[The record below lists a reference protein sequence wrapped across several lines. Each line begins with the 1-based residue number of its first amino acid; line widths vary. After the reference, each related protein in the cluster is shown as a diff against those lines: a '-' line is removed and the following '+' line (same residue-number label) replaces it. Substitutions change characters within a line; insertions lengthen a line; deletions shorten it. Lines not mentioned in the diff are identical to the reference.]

1 MAETTLRL
9 LGVHG
14 VGHHPVGGSWEREWQ
29 DATAAGLGLTNTDL
43 RASTSF
49 VYYDDLFERIDL
61 DFWDVARALA
71 KLVQSAVTAPAR
83 GVASVRESL
92 RWTAGMVVA
101 WVEDEKFRKETR
113 ERLAEAIR
121 TVKPDA
127 VLGHSLGSLVCYD
140 TFTHADT
147 RDLVQG
153 SVLVTLG
160 SQIANPFVSGQFLAG
175 RIQVP
180 AACPHWYHL
189 WNREDDVFTAPI
201 RLSDERFTQVDTFF
215 DIPGPAD
222 HAAPEYLKH
231 RSAASGMWWRLA
243 EPRVSRGLARAVAKK
258 PSARTEA
265 RLSTPRHRALL
276 IGINDYPDPKDR
288 LEGCVNDAF
297 LVSSVLQEMGI
308 EAEDIRMVLDS
319 RATARGIRE
328 RISWL
333 LDDIQPD
340 DRRILYYSG
349 HGAQIPA
356 YGVGGRTE
364 STKECLVPYD
374 FDWSDETAITDDW
387 FHEVYAQ
394 LPYRSQFMAIF
405 DCCHSGGMTRAGVP
419 RARGIDPP
427 DDVRHRALR
436 WNRELD
442 MWMDRDLA
450 PSNRAFL
457 EKKSPL
463 REKPRMTDRLGF
475 GMSLREL
482 DKPSF
487 TAVSRRLGHKGPYM
501 PVLVYACKENELAYE
516 YMHGAVSHGAFTFSL
531 AKTLRREVRERRAR
545 PTYHDLVRMVRRDLR
560 VLGYD
565 QVPSLAGPREKLAL
579 AVPFPSAA
587 ARAKRRK

>member
-14 VGHHPVGGSWEREWQ
+14 VGHHPIGGSWEREWQ
-29 DATAAGLGLTNTDL
+29 DATATGLGLTNTDL
-43 RASTSF
+43 RAVTSF
-49 VYYDDLFERIDL
+49 VHYDDLFERIDL

-71 KLVQSAVTAPAR
+71 KLLKSAVTAPSR
-83 GVASVRESL
+83 GVGSVRESL
-92 RWTAGMVVA
+92 RWTAGMIVA
-101 WVEDEKFRKETR
+101 WVEDEKFRKDTR
-113 ERLAEAIR
+113 ERLAAAIR

-140 TFTHADT
+140 TFTHPDT
-147 RDLVQG
+147 RELVHG

-160 SQIANPFVSGQFLAG
+160 SQIANAFVSGQFLAG

-180 AACPHWYHL
+180 DACSHWYHL
-189 WNREDDVFTAPI
+189 FNREDDVFTAPI
-201 RLSDERFTQVDTFF
+201 RLSDERFTQVDTPF

-222 HAAPEYLKH
+222 HAAPEYLRH
-231 RSAASGMWWRLA
+231 RSTASGLWWRLA
-243 EPRVSRGLARAVAKK
+243 EPGISRGLARERAPK
-258 PSARTEA
+258 PAPRTQA
-265 RLSTPRHRALL
+265 RLATPRNRALL
-276 IGINDYPDPKDR
+276 IGINQYPDPKDR
-288 LEGCVNDAF
+288 LAGCVNDAF

-319 RATARGIRE
+319 RATARGIRQRVE
-328 RISWL
+328 WL

-349 HGAQIPA
+349 HGAQIPT

-364 STKECLVPYD
+364 ATKECLVPHD

-436 WNRELD
+436 WNRDLD

-450 PSNRAFL
+450 PSNRAFQ
-457 EKKSPL
+457 KRSPV
-463 REKPRMTDRLGF
+463 RGKRRMTDRLGY
-475 GMSLREL
+475 GMALREL
-482 DKPSF
+482 DKRAF
-487 TAVSRRLGHKGPYM
+487 TAVRRRFDHKGPYM
-501 PVLVYACKENELAYE
+501 PVLIYACKEDELAYE
-516 YMHGAVSHGAFTFSL
+516 YAHGAVSHGAFTFSL

-545 PTYHDLVRMVRRDLR
+545 PSYRDLVRLVKGDMR

-565 QVPSLAGPREKLAL
+565 QEPSLAGPREKLSQ

-587 ARAKRRK
+587 ERASRRS